1 MRTGI
6 YGGSFNPVHNG
17 HIHLA
22 LTAVSELEL
31 DRLYL
36 VPSKISPHRSSAE
49 YVSGDDR
56 LEMLRL
62 ACGVSEKLSVS
73 DYELR
78 SDRVS
83 YTVYTVREFRRRYPD
98 DELFLL
104 VGSDMFMSFET
115 WRCFD
120 EILREC
126 TLAVVSRNEGD
137 LPELEIKADELR
149 KFGNII
155 VCKAEPI
162 EISSTDIRKKI
173 AKNQKYSCYLDE
185 NVVQYIRSKGL
196 YSGRGEEKMHYDPE
210 EKKKYLKAKLSAK
223 RYQHSLNVADEC
235 RKLAEKY
242 GEDPEK
248 AYFAGLLHD
257 ICKELPDEEQRA
269 LVEESGFAV
278 CREELETRS
287 LLHGI
292 AGAYFV
298 KKEFGVEDIDII
310 NSIRFHTVGRA
321 GMSRLEEIVY
331 LGDLVSAERDYKDVD
346 KMRKLVYTDLDEAM
360 LYAIEFSMRSV
371 MKKGGVI
378 PICTAE
384 AYNFYRRLLKDSKN
398 SHEQKRALK

>member
-22 LTAVSELEL
+22 LTAVSELGL
-31 DRLYL
+31 DRLFL
-36 VPSKISPHRSSAE
+36 LPSRISPHRSSDE
-49 YVSGDDR
+49 YVSGEDR

-185 NVVQYIRSKGL
+185 NVVQYIRLKNL
-196 YSGRGEEKMHYDPE
+196 YR
-210 EKKKYLKAKLSAK
+210 
-223 RYQHSLNVADEC
+223 Q
-235 RKLAEKY
+235 
-242 GEDPEK
+242 
-248 AYFAGLLHD
+248 
-257 ICKELPDEEQRA
+257 
-269 LVEESGFAV
+269 
-278 CREELETRS
+278 
-287 LLHGI
+287 
-292 AGAYFV
+292 
-298 KKEFGVEDIDII
+298 
-310 NSIRFHTVGRA
+310 
-321 GMSRLEEIVY
+321 
-331 LGDLVSAERDYKDVD
+331 
-346 KMRKLVYTDLDEAM
+346 
-360 LYAIEFSMRSV
+360 
-371 MKKGGVI
+371 
-378 PICTAE
+378 
-384 AYNFYRRLLKDSKN
+384 
-398 SHEQKRALK
+398 